1 MRKIEPSRA
10 SGESSYSVKLRSD
23 ITTPSFVP
31 GSYDL
36 MTPCKVAPQIRFN
49 VVTITDYMQ

>member
-1 MRKIEPSRA
+1 EPSRA

-23 ITTPSFVP
+23 ITTPSLVP

-36 MTPCKVAPQIRFN
+36 MTPCKVAPYIRFN
-49 VVTITDYMQ
+49 IVTITDYLE